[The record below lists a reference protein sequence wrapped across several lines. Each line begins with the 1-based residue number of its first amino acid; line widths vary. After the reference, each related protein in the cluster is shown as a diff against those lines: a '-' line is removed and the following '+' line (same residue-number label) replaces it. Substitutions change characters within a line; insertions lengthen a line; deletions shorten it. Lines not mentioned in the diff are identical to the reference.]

1 MYILYKDTSR
11 TLSTILNKQN
21 TALYE
26 HQQQF
31 IWYSENS
38 FSPYLDLSGKR
49 KHDEPYYQS
58 N

>member
-11 TLSTILNKQN
+11 TLSTNLNKQN

-31 IWYSENS
+31 IDI
-38 FSPYLDLSGKR
+38 PRTALVLI
-49 KHDEPYYQS
+49 
-58 N
+58 